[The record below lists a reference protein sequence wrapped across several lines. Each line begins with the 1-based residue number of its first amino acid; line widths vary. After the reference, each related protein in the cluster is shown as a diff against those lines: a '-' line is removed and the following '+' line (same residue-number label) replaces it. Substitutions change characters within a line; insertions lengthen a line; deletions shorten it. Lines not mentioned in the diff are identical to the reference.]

1 MPRRNDSNEKRVP
14 RRPSATTPEARE
26 NQLIALAVDLA
37 EEQLS
42 NGTASVPVITHYLK
56 LATTREALEREK
68 LAQENEL
75 LRARTESLASAKNS
89 ERLYEQAVAAM
100 RTYGGVDDAP
110 ELL

>member
-1 MPRRNDSNEKRVP
+1 MPRRNDSTEKRVP

-75 LRARTESLASAKNS
+75 LRARTESLAAAKNV
-89 ERLYEQAVAAM
+89 ERLYEEAVAAM
-100 RTYGGVDDAP
+100 RTYGGIDDAP